1 MDRHQLAL
9 ECVQIERSGGDV
21 REYPREHG
29 CISPWGTWH
38 RLQKEEL
45 GRGDHQITDG
55 KGDCSMKQVKVTE
68 EEKAEA
74 ARIAIEG
81 GDPRLYLLELGS
93 QAPDVMWWKIR
104 KELKEKEPE
113 KFAQLPN
120 KLPHGTTRKRT
131 KSTKKAKKTKKKPE
145 APKEI
150 PEEVIDY
157 AVVVAQGEKAAKTEK
172 ATRTENQE
180 KKAIALKA
188 TAAEGLAGRWE
199 IDDDGEINLTAEV
212 DEEFRWLGGMTPLQW
227 EAAAAELPEV
237 LKMFGLEAGRR

>member
-1 MDRHQLAL
+1 
-9 ECVQIERSGGDV
+9 
-21 REYPREHG
+21 
-29 CISPWGTWH
+29 
-38 RLQKEEL
+38 
-45 GRGDHQITDG
+45 
-55 KGDCSMKQVKVTE
+55 MKQVKVTE

-104 KELKEKEPE
+104 QDLKEKDPE

-172 ATRTENQE
+172 AARAENTA
-180 KKAIALKA
+180 KKAVTLKA

-199 IDDDGEINLTAEV
+199 IDVDGEINLTAEV